1 MQFVRFKL
9 NCKNTTIICIEN
21 VIKSFYRFYKSG
33 LFPFYEHLPATSIET
48 YFKSLLT
55 KTSFS
60 ARTENKKGN
69 SIVLK
74 EEI

>member
-1 MQFVRFKL
+1 MLL
-9 NCKNTTIICIEN
+9 NLFIGFTNPA
-21 VIKSFYRFYKSG
+21 F
-33 LFPFYEHLPATSIET
+33 FPFYEHLPATSIET
-48 YFKSLLT
+48 YFKNLLT

>member
-1 MQFVRFKL
+1 MLL
-9 NCKNTTIICIEN
+9 NLFIGFTNPAFFLSMNIC
-21 VIKSFYRFYKSG
+21 
-33 LFPFYEHLPATSIET
+33 PATSIET
-48 YFKSLLT
+48 YFKNLLT

-69 SIVLK
+69 PVVLK

>member
-1 MQFVRFKL
+1 MLL
-9 NCKNTTIICIEN
+9 N
-21 VIKSFYRFYKSG
+21 
-33 LFPFYEHLPATSIET
+33 LFIGFTNPA
-48 YFKSLLT
+48 F
-55 KTSFS
+55 FS

>member
-1 MQFVRFKL
+1 MLL
-9 NCKNTTIICIEN
+9 N
-21 VIKSFYRFYKSG
+21 
-33 LFPFYEHLPATSIET
+33 LFIGFTNPAFFYEHLPATSIET